1 MHQEGKLV
9 KCFAT
14 KMMSSLIPTEAT
26 HDANITK
33 GFTLPEV
40 HSNAVLVILA
50 GFETTASTLQFI
62 FFSLCKHPS
71 IQQELYEASKS
82 IDVTKYESLKDFKL
96 LDAIIKET
104 MRLYPA
110 ALINSRYCSETTEI
124 KEGLTIEAGTT
135 VVWSIL
141 KYHMSPDLYDEP
153 EKFNPARWSGN
164 ESNTLQDDAWFS
176 FGQGP
181 RACPGTR
188 LAYYFMKIYII
199 QLITHFRIV
208 ETIGTPASSKVAVK
222 NFKISGEKPLLV
234 KLEKR

>member
-1 MHQEGKLV
+1 
-9 KCFAT
+9 
-14 KMMSSLIPTEAT
+14 MSSLIPSEST
-26 HDANITK
+26 HDASITK
-33 GFTLPEV
+33 GFTVREV

-62 FFSLCKHPS
+62 LFSLCKHPE
-71 IQQELYEASKS
+71 IQHELYEASKS
-82 IDVTKYESLKDFKL
+82 IDVTKYESLKEFKL

-110 ALINSRYCSETTEI
+110 AVINSRYCSETTEI

-141 KYHMSPDLYDEP
+141 KYHMDPDLYDEP
-153 EKFNPARWSGN
+153 ERFNPSRWTGN

-188 LAYYFMKIYII
+188 LAYYFMKIYIV
-199 QLITHFRIV
+199 QLITQYRIV
-208 ETIGTPASSKVAVK
+208 ETRDTPATTKVVLK
-222 NFKISGEKPLLV
+222 NFKLVSEKPLLV